1 MQEVISAVVIDD
13 QLSAIY
19 GISKALCEAGISTFP
34 IHYQK
39 DATATKALCQKIAK
53 TSPRVIITDIQLEH
67 GGKSP
72 SKTDISLVAGIIY
85 EITKSLTGPYI
96 VLAWTSQAAHVEALR
111 DIIFKLCDAKTTN
124 RPLFVEAIDKTECK
138 DDDDADVYVTGKILD
153 KFKSYLEIDKQL
165 RALLH
170 WEKGVMSAA
179 HRTVNSL
186 ISVPNSSL
194 ADTLHQLG
202 VQSVGE
208 TNLQNHESTAINNAI
223 SNILY
228 DEIGQYSHETNTKEI
243 WRTALDVAASE
254 ANSEARH
261 KLNTLLHFDMFPKE
275 NIVFPG
281 DVFVCDD
288 LKPFF
293 GKLIIASEHN
303 KQLMEFCRNLIP
315 KDTKQLKNL
324 RVKVDRANE
333 GQNKTDAEANLKKK
347 YSDPRIL
354 LARKTKFV
362 FLETSP
368 ACDFSNNKREL
379 KPFSLGVVAPSS
391 ALVGVF
397 SGKPPTDVLR
407 CKIHWEKEDYTL
419 MVSAK
424 YQIHLSEK
432 YVMHEAK
439 AGAFKNRF
447 RMRDSLL
454 QSWIQNIAQYNSR
467 IGTIS
472 FQ

>member
-34 IHYQK
+34 IHYQN
-39 DATATKALCQKIAK
+39 DATATKALCLEIAK

-67 GGKSP
+67 GGASP

-111 DIIFKLCDAKTTN
+111 EIIFRLCDAKATN

-153 KFKSYLEIDKQL
+153 KFKSYLETDKQL

-186 ISVPNSSL
+186 ISVPNGSL

-202 VQSVGE
+202 IQSVGE

-228 DEIGQYSHETNTKEI
+228 DEIGQHSHETDTIEI
-243 WRTALDVAASE
+243 WKTALNVTASE

-275 NIVFPG
+275 DIVFPG
-281 DVFVCDD
+281 DVFVCDN
-288 LKPFF
+288 LKPFL
-293 GKLIIASEHN
+293 GKLIKTSEYDE
-303 KQLMEFCRNLIP
+303 QLKEFCRNLIP
-315 KDTKQLKNL
+315 KDATMLEKL
-324 RVKVDRANE
+324 RLKVDRANA
-333 GQNKTDAEANLKKK
+333 GQHKADAEGNLKGL
-347 YSDPRIL
+347 YSDPSRL
-354 LARKTKFV
+354 LRRKTKFV

-397 SGKPPTDVLR
+397 KGKPNTDVLR
-407 CKIHWEKEDYTL
+407 CKIHWENEDYTL

-424 YQIHLSEK
+424 YQVHLSEK

-439 AGAFKNRF
+439 EGAFKNRF